1 MLAGRGTEGMERTGA
16 SIRAALPA
24 VNVPSMPA
32 RHRPLSASFV
42 DAPKFVNATLAF
54 SECFV

>member
-1 MLAGRGTEGMERTGA
+1 MERTGA